1 MNIYGKDPM
10 MLFRVSLVVLIGWTV
25 LLCFAKKRRKAERIL
40 RIVSILLMIV
50 AVYGILEY
58 SVLKRNPSD
67 DHNFVWVSAYNSEFE
82 RELFMNALL
91 YYPLGLVLSLLI
103 GPWSILVG
111 FMLSVSIE
119 TWQYFAGTGLAQ
131 GTDLLMNTLGCAV
144 GFLPWVIA
152 KELERI
158 KQFLRLLYQSAK
170 NCLRKM
176 VKILKKFGCDPD
188 WSSQHGIPSVIA
200 LYKAHMRHN
209 IMMTAQQL
217 NFLNELSEALNHA
230 AVTTDPAVLKEAK
243 DQAVYALMATGLD
256 GYTII
261 ANNTQLA
268 WEQQELPLKAIPY
281 VVLKGTAAAV
291 YYPEPMRRT
300 LGDIDLMVRPED
312 FSKAYR
318 ALSDAGYK
326 TPDPID
332 GTGRHVHFRK
342 NQVSIELHRRFAT
355 LQTRE
360 QEALLDQWIIEA
372 IPNAVIA
379 HACQF
384 TFPMLPD
391 QLNGLV
397 ILTHIN
403 QHLEEGL
410 GIRQIVD
417 WLMYVKHSLP
427 DEAWPDFKSKTDQL
441 GLTKLAKV
449 CARLGQKY
457 LKMNEEMT
465 WCRDVQDSTVDAF
478 IEYIFACGNFGHKDA
493 ANNTVVMVMS
503 HGRGVKGFFKNLQRQ
518 GTANWKRLERTPWL
532 KPFAWAYQLGRYM
545 RRGLKTSRIRDF
557 RKNMSASRKR
567 NRLMDKLGATRMA
580 FKD

>member
-1 MNIYGKDPM
+1 
-10 MLFRVSLVVLIGWTV
+10 MLFLVSLVVLIGWTA
-25 LLCFAKKRRKAERIL
+25 LLCTAKKRRKAERIL
-40 RIVSILLMIV
+40 RFVSILLVI
-50 AVYGILEY
+50 AAIYGIFDY
-58 SVLKRNPSD
+58 SVLKRTPSD
-67 DHNFVWVSAYNSEFE
+67 DHNFVWVNAYNGEFE

-91 YYPLGLVLSLLI
+91 YYPLGLALTVLI

-111 FMLSVSIE
+111 FILSVSIE
-119 TWQYFAGTGLAQ
+119 TWQYFAGTGFAQ

-144 GFLPWVIA
+144 GFLPWIIA
-152 KELERI
+152 KEWARI
-158 KQFLRLLYQSAK
+158 KRLLFPHYQHWK
-170 NCLRKM
+170 NVLTGHKTNFHM
-176 VKILKKFGCDPD
+176 T
-188 WSSQHGIPSVIA
+188 SQY
-200 LYKAHMRHN
+200 LD
-209 IMMTAQQL
+209 
-217 NFLNELSEALNHA
+217 FLNALSEALNHA
-230 AVTTDPAVLKEAK
+230 SVTTDPAVLKEAK
-243 DQAVYALMATGLD
+243 DQAVYALMATGLEA
-256 GYTII
+256 YSII

-281 VVLKGTAAAV
+281 VVLKGTAAAA

-326 TPDPID
+326 TQDPVE
-332 GTGRHVHFRK
+332 GTDRHVHFRQ
-342 NQVSIELHRRFAT
+342 NQVTIELHRRFAT

-360 QEALLDQWIIEA
+360 QEALLDKWINDA

-427 DEAWPDFKSKTDQL
+427 DEAWPDFKNKTDQL

-465 WCRDVQDSTVDAF
+465 WCRDVQDSTIDAF

-503 HGRGVKGFFKNLQRQ
+503 HGRGVKGFFKNLQKQ

-532 KPFAWAYQLGRYM
+532 KPFAWAYQLGRYV
-545 RRGLKTSRIRDF
+545 RWGLKTSRIRDF

-567 NRLMDKLGATRMA
+567 NRLMDELGATRVA